1 MTIAEPV
8 WFRYAEWDY
17 SDPSFPVLIG
27 LRKDTP
33 PEIVRRFKREQ
44 GGMGTHEGRGRR
56 VGFRL

>member
-33 PEIVRRFKREQ
+33 PEIVKQFKRDQRMYAEA
-44 GGMGTHEGRGRR
+44 RR
-56 VGFRL
+56 ERIEL

>member
-33 PEIVRRFKREQ
+33 SEIVEQFKRDQEMYREAEEQ
-44 GGMGTHEGRGRR
+44 GILM
-56 VGFRL
+56 